1 MALGLAASLIGGGL
15 NLAKGL
21 VGMVQT
27 SRANKGINRLLANPV
42 KYKRPEEYAQELNMR
57 KAMAAQGQMPGQAY
71 AEQNI
76 GAAASQARQASQEGA
91 ISSNV
96 YQSQVGDIFSKQAS
110 AFQDLAA
117 QSEQWQS
124 QQKENLMNT
133 LGKGAQYSDTEWQE
147 NQLRPWEMQMNQ
159 YQSQKQSGGANLW
172 GGMEGMASGLAS
184 FAGTKYMQDILKGLQ
199 TGGTGSTTTGNKSPL
214 LGYFGKTNMN
224 PYDPQ
229 KNLNTDLL
237 NMLRGLN
244 KPVQ

>member
-42 KYKRPEEYAQELNMR
+42 TYKRPEEYEQELAMR
-57 KAMAAQGQMPGQAY
+57 KSLAAQGKMPGQDY

-76 GAAASQARQASQEGA
+76 GAGASQARQASQEGA

-96 YQSQVGDIFSKQAS
+96 YQSQVGDIFAKQAN

-117 QSEQWQS
+117 QSAQWQS
-124 QQKENLMNT
+124 QQKENLANT
-133 LGKGAQYSDTEWQE
+133 LQRGAGYSDTEWQE
-147 NQLRPWEMQMNQ
+147 NSLRPWEMQMNQ

-172 GGMEGMASGLAS
+172 SGAEGMVSGLMN
-184 FAGTKYMQDILKGLQ
+184 FAGTDYYRKILEGLQ
-199 TGGTGSTTTGNKSPL
+199 NKGGMGTTIGNVSSPL
-214 LGYFGKTNMN
+214 TNNYN
-224 PYDPQ
+224 PQ
-229 KNLNTDLL
+229 SNLNSDLL
-237 NMLRGLN
+237 KMLQGITVN
-244 KPVQ
+244 HPK